1 MQAVKALAS
10 LHIKFYA
17 DLPKPVL
24 LNNVINIILNFVQA
38 HFIDMLVKGKT
49 FNNSLSLPMLI
60 Q

>member
-1 MQAVKALAS
+1 MKALAS